1 MSMTQ
6 EVKEVVLEVVK
17 VVEGGNLQ
25 RGLRLA
31 I

>member
-6 EVKEVVLEVVK
+6 EVKEVLEVVK
-17 VVEGGNLQ
+17 VVEGGNLP